1 MSKTNSQVF
10 FPGSGLRRPPS
21 PRPRRKPADRP
32 RVKTRKAKPPLPFSL
47 SNRPKPPGIW
57 KKFWSTVLP
66 PYTGTVG
73 AMSAA
78 LLVWT
83 AFSLSVG
90 LIFCALYSSAGST
103 FSVMSIIYCAAQLT
117 GGLVGFIFGIPR
129 VEQSDAQNLECSDSI
144 RARILANT
152 NLEKVSDWLTT
163 IIIGIGLTQF
173 RSIAEGFNSL
183 TSQISADLHPDI
195 NSAGSA
201 TGTQGQHS
209 IQEGFSQ
216 SGSSAF
222 VGALIIA
229 GLTAGFITGWL
240 FCRLLL
246 IEALRHSEKRD
257 V

>member
-1 MSKTNSQVF
+1 
-10 FPGSGLRRPPS
+10 
-21 PRPRRKPADRP
+21 
-32 RVKTRKAKPPLPFSL
+32 
-47 SNRPKPPGIW
+47 
-57 KKFWSTVLP
+57 
-66 PYTGTVG
+66 
-73 AMSAA
+73 MSAA
-78 LLVWT
+78 LLAWT

-90 LIFCALYSSAGST
+90 LVFCALYSSAGSA

-129 VEQSDAQNLECSDSI
+129 VEQSDAQNLQRSDSI

-173 RSIAEGFNSL
+173 RSIAEGFSSL
-183 TSQISADLHPDI
+183 TKQISADLNP
-195 NSAGSA
+195 NMTPAGSAGSA
-201 TGTQGQHS
+201 ASTQGQYS
-209 IQEGFSQ
+209 NPGGFTQ

-246 IEALRHSEKRD
+246 IEALRHAENRD